1 MPSPAT
7 KKSKT
12 EGTCSRLSTGART
25 AKISKKYNQ
34 RGILPSKSPG
44 RGPRLG
50 APPLPY
56 TLQSVIPPYRVG
68 AGLAPISAN
77 LRMAVILSAAKD
89 LRTAHREILRCAQDD
104 RWWAGRPHGRSLT
117 HLNSDTFRL
126 KFAPLGLAPALVI
139 KLRCRCGRP
148 IAGAGRGS

>member
-1 MPSPAT
+1 MNANFRGVTRAGASFMNANFRGVTRAGASPAPT
-7 KKSKT
+7 
-12 EGTCSRLSTGART
+12 LYD
-25 AKISKKYNQ
+25 I
-34 RGILPSKSPG
+34 ILVFNS
-44 RGPRLG
+44 
-50 APPLPY
+50 
-56 TLQSVIPPYRVG
+56 YRVG

-126 KFAPLGLAPALVI
+126 TFAPLGLAPALVI